1 MKRAIL
7 CLAMTASLAACSG
20 APSGKDVIA
29 QASPDG
35 RIAFDVVKVDDAVLT
50 TLLAQQPPAFHERF
64 KKYLPPPDLKIAV
77 GDAVSVVIWESA
89 ANGLFGTSLTELS
102 FPAGASAR
110 LLTGQLPAS
119 LGAPSQ
125 TLGLTASPDT
135 LGLLFGGA
143 SAQDGA
149 SAQGGAAALGLAGL
163 TDQTFAVA
171 GSLQA
176 PSANAPSAETGTGL
190 GAGPGTSLNA
200 GMATG
205 LNAGPATGLNA
216 GTATGLN
223 AGTAIGLNAGPATG
237 LNAGPASGFNAGATP
252 GQTAQTPSGARQP
265 GGAENLSAERL
276 EELLKVAAE
285 SGRPGTR
292 IPDQQVASDG
302 AISIP
307 FAGRIAVA
315 DRTPSEVQH
324 TIEQRLGPKALDP
337 RALVVIKRSAA
348 NSVSVAGEVIG
359 GKRVPLSLGG
369 DRLLQVIAAAGEL
382 KAPVHDIFVQLSR
395 GGVTGSV
402 PLATLVAD
410 PGQDIFAEPGDVL
423 SLVRRPQT
431 FSVFGATGKN
441 AAINFTSDRLSL
453 TEALAKAGGLLDDRA
468 DPRAV
473 FLFRY
478 EPVSLV
484 QALGQPIAT
493 GARDGLS
500 PIVYRLDLK
509 EARSYLLAR
518 RFPVHDKDTIFVAN
532 AEIMPIY
539 HFFQALS
546 QVTGPI
552 QTGAVACN
560 YVKC

>member
-1 MKRAIL
+1 MKHAIF
-7 CLAMTASLAACSG
+7 CVSLVALWLTACSG
-20 APSGKDVIA
+20 SPLREDVIA
-29 QASPDG
+29 QARSDG
-35 RIAFDVVKVDDAVLT
+35 RIAFDVVKIDDAVLK
-50 TLLAQQPPAFHERF
+50 TLLAQQPPAFPERF

-77 GDAVSVVIWESA
+77 GDTVSVVIWESA
-89 ANGLFGTSLTELS
+89 ANGLFGTSLTEWS
-102 FPAGASAR
+102 FPPGASAR
-110 LLTGQLPAS
+110 AATGQLPAS
-119 LGAPSQ
+119 LGTSGQ
-125 TLGLTASPDT
+125 MQGLSASPDI

-143 SAQDGA
+143 G
-149 SAQGGAAALGLAGL
+149 AQGGAAALGLTGL

-171 GSLQA
+171 GSLSA
-176 PSANAPSAETGTGL
+176 PSSVPSASTPTGL
-190 GAGPGTSLNA
+190 GAGPALGLNTP
-200 GMATG
+200 MATG
-205 LNAGPATGLNA
+205 LP
-216 GTATGLN
+216 
-223 AGTAIGLNAGPATG
+223 
-237 LNAGPASGFNAGATP
+237 AGATP
-252 GQTAQTPSGARQP
+252 SQTAQTPSGPRQP
-265 GGAENLSAERL
+265 GGTENPSTQQL
-276 EELLKVAAE
+276 EELLKTAAE

-307 FAGRIAVA
+307 YAGRIAVA
-315 DRTPSEVQH
+315 DRTPIDVQH

-359 GKRVPLSLGG
+359 GKRVPLSPGG

-382 KAPVHDIFVQLSR
+382 KSPVHDTFVQLSR
-395 GGVTGSV
+395 GGVTASV

-423 SLVRRPQT
+423 TLVRRPQT

-441 AAINFTSDRLSL
+441 AALTFTTARLSL

-478 EPVSLV
+478 EPLGLV

-493 GARDGLS
+493 GAHDGLS
-500 PIVYRLDLK
+500 PIVYRLDLR
-509 EARSYLLAR
+509 EAESYLLAR

-532 AEIMPIY
+532 AELMPIY
-539 HFFQALS
+539 RFFQALG
-546 QVTGPI
+546 QVTGPV
-552 QTGAVACN
+552 QSSVVACF
-560 YVKC
+560 YIKC